1 MFHYRGIKFHIKT
14 NGLPPSTFNQGGVPL
29 ERVPVECLVGQ
40 LFPSPSISLLCLRL
54 CTNIWCFGVFCFET
68 TFAISI
74 LKSCVFVFV
83 FDIVFVYLVQ
93 PLFPG
98 PPSPLNRGPTR
109 PGNRW
114 SLLSISDC
122 LPPPFNWHHTLSAK
136 FCICIFI
143 LSLLSISEYCL
154 SSTFNWH
161 LTIQTQFL
169 SLL

>member
-1 MFHYRGIKFHIKT
+1 MFLVYFVLK
-14 NGLPPSTFNQGGVPL
+14 LPLQYPFLNH
-29 ERVPVECLVGQ
+29 
-40 LFPSPSISLLCLRL
+40 
-54 CTNIWCFGVFCFET
+54 
-68 TFAISI
+68 
-74 LKSCVFVFV
+74 VFVFV

-161 LTIQTQFL
+161 LTIQSQFFVL
-169 SLL
+169 LVSLRVRHALCLAWAIHSILTEAKLWRPGKINEV

>member
-1 MFHYRGIKFHIKT
+1 MFHYPGIKFHIKT
-14 NGLPPSTFNQGGVPL
+14 NGLSPSSFNQGGVPL
-29 ERVPVECLVGQ
+29 ERDPVECLVGQ
-40 LFPSPSISLLCLRL
+40 LFPTPPFSYSVCV
-54 CTNIWCFGVFCFET
+54 CVQTFDVFGVFCFET
-68 TFAISI
+68 TFAISL

-122 LPPPFNWHHTLSAK
+122 LPPPFN
-136 FCICIFI
+136 
-143 LSLLSISEYCL
+143 
-154 SSTFNWH
+154 
-161 LTIQTQFL
+161 
-169 SLL
+169 

>member
-1 MFHYRGIKFHIKT
+1 MFHYPGIKFHIKT
-14 NGLPPSTFNQGGVPL
+14 NGLPPSSFNQGGVPL

-40 LFPSPSISLLCLRL
+40 LFPTPPFSYSVCV
-54 CTNIWCFGVFCFET
+54 CVQTFDVFNVFCFET
-68 TFAISI
+68 ASSISH
-74 LKSCVFVFV
+74 LESCVFVFV

-122 LPPPFNWHHTLSAK
+122 LPPPFN
-136 FCICIFI
+136 
-143 LSLLSISEYCL
+143 
-154 SSTFNWH
+154 
-161 LTIQTQFL
+161 
-169 SLL
+169 